1 MSTIPI
7 ATNELNKANLE
18 LNLKD
23 IEISDSSSTNNNNHI
38 FTPKKENKLINKRID
53 RFGDLT
59 EIIKKNVIKTLLD
72 NNKAYSNKKNQSVL
86 LTLSSSKKQKN
97 KQNNINIITNTNS
110 ATKTSSQNSL
120 NSNNIKHNSKINPE
134 LFVNKK
140 PSKNK
145 NNSNI
150 VGKKEFSIEKKKF
163 DFNSVLNRFEEEMKK
178 TKKRFEAKKEKIK
191 EQEKQIFTGKPNIS
205 KSTLKKYEKYSKD
218 FLIRQKELNEALNK
232 KKKKFIDE
240 LNQKK
245 EEEYQKIISDNILN
259 KKKKNYIRSKSCD
272 DWVERLY
279 KEDTK
284 KRKMEKYYLEQ
295 TIIPSFQPFIPKK
308 NINKIMNKNK
318 NRINKVIKEYNQ
330 KTNPQVIINYLNTNQ
345 ISENQN
351 EALFRNKI
359 FGKSANKYINK
370 KINNSMEQ
378 LY

>member
-38 FTPKKENKLINKRID
+38 FTPKKENKLVNKRID

-191 EQEKQIFTGKPNIS
+191 EQEKQIYTDK
-205 KSTLKKYEKYSKD
+205 
-218 FLIRQKELNEALNK
+218 
-232 KKKKFIDE
+232 
-240 LNQKK
+240 
-245 EEEYQKIISDNILN
+245 QKI
-259 KKKKNYIRSKSCD
+259 
-272 DWVERLY
+272 
-279 KEDTK
+279 
-284 KRKMEKYYLEQ
+284 
-295 TIIPSFQPFIPKK
+295 
-308 NINKIMNKNK
+308 
-318 NRINKVIKEYNQ
+318 
-330 KTNPQVIINYLNTNQ
+330 
-345 ISENQN
+345 
-351 EALFRNKI
+351 
-359 FGKSANKYINK
+359 
-370 KINNSMEQ
+370 
-378 LY
+378 

>member
-23 IEISDSSSTNNNNHI
+23 IEISDSSSTNNNHI
-38 FTPKKENKLINKRID
+38 FTPKKENKLVNKRID
-53 RFGDLT
+53 KFGDLT

-145 NNSNI
+145 NNI
-150 VGKKEFSIEKKKF
+150 DAVGKKEFLIEKKKF

-218 FLIRQKELNEALNK
+218 FLIRQKELNEALNIK
-232 KKKKFIDE
+232 RKKFIDE

-295 TIIPSFQPFIPKK
+295 TIIPNFQPFIPKK

>member
-1 MSTIPI
+1 MSIIPI

-23 IEISDSSSTNNNNHI
+23 IEISDSSSTNNNHI
-38 FTPKKENKLINKRID
+38 FTPKKENKLVNKRID

-97 KQNNINIITNTNS
+97 KQNNINIITNANS
-110 ATKTSSQNSL
+110 STKTSSQNSL

-232 KKKKFIDE
+232 KKKKFIHE

-318 NRINKVIKEYNQ
+318 NRINKVIKEYIQ

-359 FGKSANKYINK
+359 FGKSTNKYINK

>member
-1 MSTIPI
+1 MSTIPLT
-7 ATNELNKANLE
+7 TNELNKANLE

-23 IEISDSSSTNNNNHI
+23 IEISDSSSTNNNHI
-38 FTPKKENKLINKRID
+38 FTPKKENKLVNKRID

-120 NSNNIKHNSKINPE
+120 NSNNTKHNSKINPE

-140 PSKNK
+140 PSKKK
-145 NNSNI
+145 NYSNI

-359 FGKSANKYINK
+359 FGKSTNKYINK

>member
-7 ATNELNKANLE
+7 TTNELNKANLE

-23 IEISDSSSTNNNNHI
+23 IEISDSSSTNNNHI
-38 FTPKKENKLINKRID
+38 FTPKKETKLVNKRID

-178 TKKRFEAKKEKIK
+178 TKKRFESKKEKIK

-359 FGKSANKYINK
+359 FGKSTNKHINK

>member
-23 IEISDSSSTNNNNHI
+23 IEISDSSSTNNNHI
-38 FTPKKENKLINKRID
+38 FTPKKENKLVNKRID

-72 NNKAYSNKKNQSVL
+72 NNKAYPNKKNQSVL

-140 PSKNK
+140 PSKKK

-359 FGKSANKYINK
+359 FGKSTNKYINK

>member
-7 ATNELNKANLE
+7 TTNELNKANLE

-23 IEISDSSSTNNNNHI
+23 IEISDSSSTNNNHI
-38 FTPKKENKLINKRID
+38 FTTKKENKLVNKRID

-72 NNKAYSNKKNQSVL
+72 NNKAYSNKKNQLVL

-359 FGKSANKYINK
+359 FGKSTNKHINK

>member
-1 MSTIPI
+1 MSTIPLT
-7 ATNELNKANLE
+7 TNELNKANLE

-23 IEISDSSSTNNNNHI
+23 IEISDSSSTNNNHI
-38 FTPKKENKLINKRID
+38 FTPKKENKLVNKRID

-259 KKKKNYIRSKSCD
+259 KKKKNYIRSKSCI

-359 FGKSANKYINK
+359 FGKSTNKYINK

>member
-1 MSTIPI
+1 MSTIPLT
-7 ATNELNKANLE
+7 TNELNKANLE

-23 IEISDSSSTNNNNHI
+23 IEISDSSSTNNNHI
-38 FTPKKENKLINKRID
+38 FTPKKENKLVNKRID

-232 KKKKFIDE
+232 KKK
-240 LNQKK
+240 
-245 EEEYQKIISDNILN
+245 
-259 KKKKNYIRSKSCD
+259 NYIRSKSCD

-295 TIIPSFQPFIPKK
+295 TIIPNFQPFIPKK

-359 FGKSANKYINK
+359 FGKSTNKHINK

>member
-23 IEISDSSSTNNNNHI
+23 IEISDSSSTNNNHI
-38 FTPKKENKLINKRID
+38 FTPKKETKLVNKRID

-259 KKKKNYIRSKSCD
+259 KKKKNYTRSKSCD

-359 FGKSANKYINK
+359 FGKSTNKHINK

>member
-7 ATNELNKANLE
+7 TTNELNKANLE

-23 IEISDSSSTNNNNHI
+23 IEISDSSSTNNNHI
-38 FTPKKENKLINKRID
+38 FTPKKENKLVNKRID

-359 FGKSANKYINK
+359 FGKSTNKHINK